1 MLKIF
6 DFRAYARLG
15 SIYSQDALSVRKL
28 RKFLR
33 LREAVTKGPLAVH
46 VFTRFN
52 RSLHDLQMMSNLH
65 RDGNDVYLGR
75 GYQFSNIVE
84 GSPKSERGRRPL
96 GTGQA
101 GVGGAYD
108 LVAIGQRTQRWY
120 MGASR
125 PTPARLQS
133 NDTNSEALFCH
144 CVPPW
149 CRRSVST
156 AAVVLRFV
164 YGARRSAIRSAAG
177 RVERVDGSGMVAAIQ

>member
-1 MLKIF
+1 
-6 DFRAYARLG
+6 
-15 SIYSQDALSVRKL
+15 
-28 RKFLR
+28 
-33 LREAVTKGPLAVH
+33 AVH

-52 RSLHDLQMMSNLH
+52 RSLHDLQMMRNLH

-75 GYQFSNIVE
+75 GYQFSNIIE
-84 GSPKSERGRRPL
+84 GSRKSERGRRPL

-101 GVGGAYD
+101 GVGDAYD

-149 CRRSVST
+149 CRRSVIT
-156 AAVVLRFV
+156 AVVLRFV
-164 YGARRSAIRSAAG
+164 YGARRPSDPLPEGQTARWIG
-177 RVERVDGSGMVAAIQ
+177 HG